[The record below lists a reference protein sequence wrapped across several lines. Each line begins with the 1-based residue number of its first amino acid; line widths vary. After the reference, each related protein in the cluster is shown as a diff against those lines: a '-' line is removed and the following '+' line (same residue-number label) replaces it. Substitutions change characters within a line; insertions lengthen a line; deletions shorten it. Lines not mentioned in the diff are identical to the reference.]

1 MRKRNGNLGSLV
13 CSNTQSPLGAGPG
26 SAHPSRS
33 SLMASGPN
41 DRASPLGRRGRELI
55 RHTDQRS
62 HQLKP
67 VKMDGFAENSG
78 PTAPRILGSTSSTR
92 IRPGPDLPNKRF
104 QRGREIGPTSHLNS
118 IWYRAGG
125 FERLAEVVG

>member
-33 SLMASGPN
+33 SSARSSLMASGPN

-55 RHTDQRS
+55 RQTDHRS

-67 VKMDGFAENSG
+67 VKMDGFAENSD
-78 PTAPRILGSTSSTR
+78 TAELTLAAQLVGRRLG
-92 IRPGPDLPNKRF
+92 G
-104 QRGREIGPTSHLNS
+104 
-118 IWYRAGG
+118 
-125 FERLAEVVG
+125 